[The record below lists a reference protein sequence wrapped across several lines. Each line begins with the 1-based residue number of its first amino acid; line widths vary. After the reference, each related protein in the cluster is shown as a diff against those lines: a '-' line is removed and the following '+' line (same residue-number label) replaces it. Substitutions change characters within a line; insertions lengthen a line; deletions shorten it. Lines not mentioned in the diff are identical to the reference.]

1 LFLES
6 FAPWQSTCV
15 LEDVFEFIEE
25 EVERVMR
32 EVGKS
37 PIG

>member
-1 LFLES
+1 
-6 FAPWQSTCV
+6 V